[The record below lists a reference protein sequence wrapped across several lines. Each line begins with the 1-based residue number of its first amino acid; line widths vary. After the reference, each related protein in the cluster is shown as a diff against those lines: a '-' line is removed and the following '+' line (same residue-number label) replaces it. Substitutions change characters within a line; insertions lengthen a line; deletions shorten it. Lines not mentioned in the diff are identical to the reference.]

1 MTPAQ
6 LQEICIEAEDLRH
19 RVQTAYRKREL
30 TDEDAKDLL
39 RMLRDI
45 GLFIDS
51 PSSNTTGKPSQ

>member
-19 RVQTAYRKREL
+19 RVQTAYRKHEL

-45 GLFIDS
+45 GLFITS